1 MELSKKPSFV
11 EKPNKGF
18 ATLQQAGKQ
27 LVEMRPTRGNGSSK
41 R

>member
-18 ATLQQAGKQ
+18 AALQQAGKQ
-27 LVEMRPTRGNGSSK
+27 LIEVLPTRGNSSLK